1 VGHRCKQPYIVVEPG
16 VKSKSFLLQVHS
28 AGGQKAVQQEV
39 EMLQTQNGAAAGHA
53 APKTEQAQLHTHI
66 GRDLPPTKVL
76 CCYIPLLI
84 ARSLTTLGVSR
95 KILNGVGRLSELA
108 VPMF

>member
-1 VGHRCKQPYIVVEPG
+1 MGHRCAQPYVVVEPW
-16 VKSKSFLLQVHS
+16 VKSKPFLLQVRS

-53 APKTEQAQLHTHI
+53 APKTEQGQLHANI
-66 GRDLPPTKVL
+66 GRGLPPTKVL
-76 CCYIPLLI
+76 CCDIASSI
-84 ARSLTTLGVSR
+84 ARSLTMLGVSR
-95 KILNGVGRLSELA
+95 KMLNGAGRLSELA